1 MWSDPD
7 KMLVYI
13 PKSLTLATFPHPLS
27 VFISVSLYHTT
38 GAPGRDLADTVPVM
52 QEDTST
58 KKTQLTT
65 PSRTEVSHVPKSG
78 KYIIIHN

>member
-1 MWSDPD
+1 MTASPN
-7 KMLVYI
+7 
-13 PKSLTLATFPHPLS
+13 PLS

-52 QEDTST
+52 QENTST

-65 PSRTEVSHVPKSG
+65 PSRTEVPHVPKSG
-78 KYIIIHN
+78 KYIIVHN